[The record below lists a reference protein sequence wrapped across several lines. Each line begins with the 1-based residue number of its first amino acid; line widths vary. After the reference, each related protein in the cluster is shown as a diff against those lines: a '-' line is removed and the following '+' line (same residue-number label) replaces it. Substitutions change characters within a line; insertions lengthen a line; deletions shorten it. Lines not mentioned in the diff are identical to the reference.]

1 MYFNCYDLIFAII
14 IISGENADNFVL
26 LDLYK
31 QDFINLLRFI
41 LKMFQ
46 GVKKENTRSAYN
58 KILDM
63 FVDDSKA
70 RIFEDKMKTLMKSY
84 EMLKGEPFLSD

>member
-1 MYFNCYDLIFAII
+1 
-14 IISGENADNFVL
+14 
-26 LDLYK
+26 
-31 QDFINLLRFI
+31 
-41 LKMFQ
+41 MFQ